1 MADQTGRNTSVE
13 SASPDALLEMASAS
27 WTTQALYVAARL
39 DIAELLA
46 NGPMSGGELAQAT
59 GAHARSLFRLMRALV
74 SLGICAQNSDDR
86 FVLTGLGGYLRRGV
100 PGSVHGMV
108 LHWGG
113 QLWETWSHLFD
124 SVMTGKTARSLLH
137 GEGAFETF
145 AKHPEQ
151 AAVFNQAMVDITER
165 AAQGVLRSYDFS
177 SMRRVVDVGGGYGAL
192 LAAILRA
199 NSALCGV
206 LLDLPHAI
214 AGAKRYL
221 EERGVLERCELVE
234 GSFFDSVPGPA
245 DACLL
250 KSVIHD
256 WPDEQ
261 SAAILENCRKAVAP
275 TAGKVLLVERIVP
288 PRIEPLPAHQGI
300 VRGDLNM
307 MVAAGGCERTQEE
320 FDTLLGRAGLR
331 RARIIPTD
339 SGFDVIEASLF
350 SA

>member
-1 MADQTGRNTSVE
+1 MADQAEVNTLTR
-13 SASPDALLEMASAS
+13 SASPAALLEMASGA
-27 WTTQALYVAARL
+27 WTTQALYVAAKL
-39 DIAELLA
+39 DIADLLA
-46 NGPMSGGELAQAT
+46 ARPMRDEELAQAA

-74 SLGICAQNSDDR
+74 SLGICSKDSDGR
-86 FVLTGLGGYLRRGV
+86 YALTALGGYLRRGV

-113 QLWETWSHLFD
+113 QLWEIWSHLFD

-137 GEGAFETF
+137 GEGAFEMF

-177 SMRRVVDVGGGYGAL
+177 GMRRVVDVGGGYGAL
-192 LAAILRA
+192 LAVVLRA
-199 NSALCGV
+199 NSAIRGV

-214 AGAKRYL
+214 AGASRYL

-261 SAAILENCRKAVAP
+261 SAAILDNCRKAIAP
-275 TAGKVLLVERIVP
+275 AAGKVLLVERIMP
-288 PRIEPLPAHQGI
+288 RRIEPLPAHQGI

-307 MVAAGGCERTQEE
+307 MVAAGGCERTEAE
-320 FDTLLGRAGLR
+320 FAALLARAGLGL
-331 RARIIPTD
+331 ARIIPTD
-339 SGFDVIEASLF
+339 SGFDVIEA
-350 SA
+350 ACV